1 MNRSSTETCL
11 EPIDYI
17 LRAEGLTRRFN
28 GFLAVDGVD
37 LAVRRGGVHS
47 LIGPNGAGK
56 STLFNL
62 LTKFVPPS
70 SGHIW
75 FDGQRITQVPPHE
88 VSSLGMVRSFQ
99 ISAVF
104 AQMSVRENIRVAL
117 QRHHGGTFAFWRS
130 AATLRKLDG
139 EIEVL
144 ADRVR
149 LLPFLD
155 VQAGVLSYGQKRA
168 LEIATTLAMKP
179 RLLLLDEPTA
189 GMGSEDIDRTADLIE
204 DVAASVTVLMVE
216 HNLAVVSRLSRWV
229 SVLARGR
236 LLAEGSYSDVS
247 ADPQVI
253 EAYLGKTHV

>member
-1 MNRSSTETCL
+1 MNRSSTDTCV

-204 DVAASVTVLMVE
+204 DVAASVTILMVE

-247 ADPQVI
+247 ANPLVI
-253 EAYLGKTHV
+253 EAYLGQTHV

>member
-204 DVAASVTVLMVE
+204 DVAASVTILMVE

>member
-1 MNRSSTETCL
+1 MNRSSAEACL
-11 EPIDYI
+11 EPVDHI

-28 GFLAVDGVD
+28 GFLAVDSVD

-75 FDGQRITQVPPHE
+75 FDGQRITQIPPHE

-204 DVAASVTVLMVE
+204 DVAASVTILMVE

-236 LLAEGSYSDVS
+236 LLAEGSYADVS
-247 ADPQVI
+247 ANPQVI
-253 EAYLGKTHV
+253 EAYLGQTHA

>member
-1 MNRSSTETCL
+1 MNRSSTDTCV

-104 AQMSVRENIRVAL
+104 ARMSVRENIRVAL

-204 DVAASVTVLMVE
+204 DVAASVTILMVE

-247 ADPQVI
+247 ANPLVI
-253 EAYLGKTHV
+253 EAYLGQTHV

>member
-1 MNRSSTETCL
+1 MNRSSTDTCV

-28 GFLAVDGVD
+28 GFLAVEGVD

-204 DVAASVTVLMVE
+204 DVAASVTILMVE

-247 ADPQVI
+247 ANPLVI
-253 EAYLGKTHV
+253 EAYLGQTHV